1 MVQMSALKE
10 ELISYINDIPDNKL
24 QAIKPLLYLLPS
36 DSMTIEKVSFDDL
49 TEDEKEAVIQG
60 RKEYE
65 NGECT
70 DFEDYLKERN
80 IS

>member
-1 MVQMSALKE
+1 
-10 ELISYINDIPDNKL
+10 
-24 QAIKPLLYLLPS
+24 
-36 DSMTIEKVSFDDL
+36 MTIEKVSFDDL
-49 TEDEKEAVIQG
+49 TEDEKKAIIQG

-65 NGECT
+65 NGECV